1 MARQFTLAARSLY
14 KGDYKVSVS
23 FVKSFLSRAVRG
35 LVVLGAAT
43 VVALTP
49 LSVHADNYGSG
60 TYGNDVYGSS
70 TTPSTGGGSSSG
82 GSSSGSSSSS
92 SSSAASSQPA
102 SSSETEESTVVETP
116 SGMQVA
122 INLAD
127 GQAIPSTGYYITI
140 TPLNGEG
147 KSFDK
152 AEIYL
157 DGKLAYSGAP
167 DSTGTLKWLW
177 DTTANPATKVK
188 IVVFGPGSGTTTH
201 EFSVTVSPVESST
214 SQQNTDTSTPAEAPA
229 TDSGWPA
236 WLTWTLGGLGILLLV
251 GFIIWLIA
259 RRRNGNQLPPQTP
272 FTPMQ

>member
-1 MARQFTLAARSLY
+1 MR
-14 KGDYKVSVS
+14 VSIVQ
-23 FVKSFLSRAVRG
+23 SFLRRAVRG
-35 LVVLGAAT
+35 LAVLGAAT
-43 VVALTP
+43 VLALTP

-60 TYGNDVYGSS
+60 VYGNELYNSS

-92 SSSAASSQPA
+92 SSSQPA
-102 SSSETEESTVVETP
+102 SSSATQESTVVETP
-116 SGMQVA
+116 SGMEVA
-122 INLAD
+122 INLAN

-177 DTTANPATKVK
+177 DTATNPATKVK
-188 IVVFGPGSGTTTH
+188 IIVYGPGAGTTTK
-201 EFSVTVSPVESST
+201 EFDVTVSPVESST
-214 SQQNTDTSTPAEAPA
+214 STSTPETSTPTEAPA
-229 TDSGWPA
+229 TDGGWPA
-236 WLTWTLGGLGILLLV
+236 WLTWSLGGLGILLVIGL
-251 GFIIWLIA
+251 IIWLIA
-259 RRRNGNQLPPQTP
+259 RRRHNNQLPPPT